1 MKAWIA
7 IGMTLCLLLAGA
19 LPVYAAPAEGAEE
32 VYVLSAGEAAALT
45 MDVEVPE
52 AGLYQIGLTWR
63 SIADQATEYVVGI
76 QANGGEVRQAALP
89 PDVARRGRRI
99 RGSAGQ

>member
-45 MDVEVPE
+45 MDVEVHRRS
-52 AGLYQIGLTWR
+52 GHGIRCGDTGQWR
-63 SIADQATEYVVGI
+63 RGPS
-76 QANGGEVRQAALP
+76 GGSA